1 MGRAPCCLLVL
12 RGRRGRRPRIPSRK
26 SSLVGL
32 PPVKLEFPIGV
43 ALRRSLAQGYTLSRL
58 KQDVLAGVVVGI
70 VALPLSMALAI
81 AVGVPPQHGLYTA
94 IVAGAVVALAGGSKH
109 QVTGPTAAFVVI
121 LAPIVSKYGLSGL
134 LTAGLMAGVLLV
146 AMGAMRLGRLI
157 EFIPHPVTTGF
168 TAGIATVIATLQLKD
183 VLGLPIA
190 KQPDEYFEKLVTL
203 WRARHGASLTELAVA
218 AVTLAILLY
227 WRKVSR
233 TVPAPLVALVLVSVV
248 VSLLVHLFPSLHV
261 ATIGS
266 RFHTSIHGHEYAGIP
281 SLPPEPRLPW
291 ESGSMTL
298 AKARDLVSPAFA
310 IAMLGAIESLLSA
323 VIADAMT
330 GKKHDPNGELVG
342 LGLGNIIAPF
352 FGGIAA
358 TGALARTATN
368 IRAGATS
375 PIAAVA
381 HSLTVLLAVLVAAP
395 LVAYVPMAALAAL
408 LLLVAWNMCDARH
421 FLHIVRVAPG
431 SDVAVLLLCF
441 TLTVVFDMVVAIGVG
456 VVLAALLF
464 MKRMSEL
471 TSARVFD
478 GSDKDESR
486 VVPKG
491 VTVYE
496 IAGPLFFGA
505 AQRAMGAIETAGSG
519 IRVIVLALGRVPS
532 IDATGLVALESALE
546 RLRSAKTLVIIAGP
560 FPEPRRIFEKANLE
574 GEHEHVFLADTLD
587 AGLQLAKDLM
597 LLSPEGARS
606 TSMSPRP
613 A

>member
-1 MGRAPCCLLVL
+1 L
-12 RGRRGRRPRIPSRK
+12 RSLSATLRLEGGGAQIPSRK
-26 SSLVGL
+26 SSLIGL
-32 PPVKLEFPIGV
+32 PRIKLELPIGV
-43 ALRRSLAQGYTLSRL
+43 ALRRSLAQGYSLSRL
-58 KQDVLAGVVVGI
+58 RKDVLAGVVVGI

-94 IVAGAVVALAGGSKH
+94 IVAGTVVALAGGSKH

-146 AMGAMRLGRLI
+146 IMGAMRLGRFI

-168 TAGIATVIATLQLKD
+168 TAGIAVVIATLQIKD
-183 VLGLPIA
+183 VLGLPLG
-190 KQPDEYFEKLVTL
+190 KQPDAYFEKLAAI
-203 WRARHGASLTELAVA
+203 WHARYGASFAELGVA
-218 AVTLAILLY
+218 AVTLGLLLF
-227 WRKVSR
+227 WPRVSK
-233 TVPAPLVALVLVSVV
+233 TLPAPLIALVIVSVATWI
-248 VSLLVHLFPSLHV
+248 VHRGFPSLHV

-266 RFHTSIHGHEYAGIP
+266 RFHTTLYGREYAGIP
-281 SLPPEPRLPW
+281 SVAPRPGLPW
-291 ESGSMTL
+291 GSGSMTF
-298 AKARDLVSPAFA
+298 ANVRELVSPALA

-330 GKKHDPNGELVG
+330 GKKHDPNAELVG
-342 LGLGNIIAPF
+342 LGLGNIVAPF

-375 PIAAVA
+375 PVAAVI
-381 HSLTVLLAVLVAAP
+381 HSLTVLVAVIVGAP

-421 FLHIVRVAPG
+421 FVHIIRVAPG
-431 SDVAVLLLCF
+431 ADVAVLLSCF

-471 TSARVFD
+471 TSSRIFVA
-478 GSDKDESR
+478 SDADETR
-486 VVPKG
+486 VVPQG

-505 AQRAMGAIETAGSG
+505 AQKAMGAVATVDLDT
-519 IRVIVLALGRVPS
+519 RVVVLALGKVPT
-532 IDATGLVALESALE
+532 IDATGLVALESAVG
-546 RLRSAKTLVIIAGP
+546 RLRAAKKLVVIAGP

-574 GEHEHVFLADTLD
+574 IEHEHVFLADTLD
-587 AGLQLAKDLM
+587 QGLQLAEELK
-597 LLSPEGARS
+597 LLSSDSIRPSGAVP
-606 TSMSPRP
+606 TPI
-613 A
+613 